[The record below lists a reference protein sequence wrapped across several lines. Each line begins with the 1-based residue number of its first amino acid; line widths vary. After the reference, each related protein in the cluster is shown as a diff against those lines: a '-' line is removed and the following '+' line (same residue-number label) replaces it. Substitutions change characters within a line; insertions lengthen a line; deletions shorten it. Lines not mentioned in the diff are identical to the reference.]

1 MYKDRKGFAFSS
13 APKGSQGFLAF
24 LEVVNKKTQIQ
35 IYGYEL
41 HMRNLVIL
49 LFYVN
54 LVILLK
60 TS

>member
-1 MYKDRKGFAFSS
+1 MYKDRKGFAFSN
-13 APKGSQGFLAF
+13 APKGCKGFLAF
-24 LEVVNKKTQIQ
+24 LEGVNKKTQIQ

-49 LFYVN
+49 LFYGN